1 MFYFI
6 SILFSGIFMMVSL
19 IIALVKYSSNKSG
32 SGKWLIGF
40 FIALAC
46 LLLSIF
52 LFTKEV
58 VNKGKNFVENMM
70 QTQFDQIK
78 VLDSLNDMQ
87 QINED
92 SVLQSKQVSVLLE
105 LEPEEYKNKVVSQF
119 YSYLGFRDYFRLP
132 LRYPYSLHCMD
143 SLGNAELFNEENVM
157 QFDTNGNGETS
168 CDLSNI
174 NTFTFNKNILIGTKT
189 KKEREKQ
196 SLIYFGYDLN
206 KKEIKEFKTEKEL
219 INYAKANG
227 FNKEIEFFT
236 CKKYYELF

>member
-1 MFYFI
+1 
-6 SILFSGIFMMVSL
+6 
-19 IIALVKYSSNKSG
+19 
-32 SGKWLIGF
+32 
-40 FIALAC
+40 
-46 LLLSIF
+46 
-52 LFTKEV
+52 
-58 VNKGKNFVENMM
+58 MM

-119 YSYLGFRDYFRLP
+119 YSYLGFRDYFRMP
-132 LRYPYSLHCMD
+132 LRYPYSLHCID
-143 SLGNAELFNEENVM
+143 SLGNAQLFNEENVE
-157 QFDTNGNGETS
+157 QFDANSNGEIS
-168 CDLSNI
+168 CELSNI